1 MPGFN
6 SDAYATGEVLVTLR
20 ECGDVAIADTTIQRG
35 INSLLRT
42 QEKDGSWL
50 VHKRAVPFNG
60 YLESGFPHGKFQIS
74 SFSGTCWATMA
85 LMLAEPAVDRSTK
98 P

>member
-6 SDAYATGEVLVTLR
+6 SDAYATGEVLVSLR
-20 ECGDVAIADTTIQRG
+20 ECGDVAIEDDAFQRG
-35 INSLLRT
+35 VKYLLET
-42 QEKDGSWL
+42 QENDGSWL

-74 SFSGTCWATMA
+74 SFSGTCWAIMA
-85 LMLAEPAVDRSTK
+85 LMLAEPAPSRVPK